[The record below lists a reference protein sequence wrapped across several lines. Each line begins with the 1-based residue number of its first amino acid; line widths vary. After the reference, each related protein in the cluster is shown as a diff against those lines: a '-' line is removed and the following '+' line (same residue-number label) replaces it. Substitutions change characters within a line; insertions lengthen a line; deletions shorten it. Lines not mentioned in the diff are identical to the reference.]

1 VYNTQGQWELAIT
14 NLSKAVELE
23 PNYTYAYSNR
33 AYSYLNMWELDK
45 AIADYSKA
53 IELDSSYAL
62 AYYNRG
68 LAYYNNGQ
76 SDLAIAD
83 FNKAIQLS
91 DDADLITAAK
101 DRISEIQ
108 KIK

>member
-1 VYNTQGQWELAIT
+1 MH
-14 NLSKAVELE
+14 
-23 PNYTYAYSNR
+23 YSNR
-33 AYSYLNMWELDK
+33 AYSYLNTGELDK

-68 LAYYNNGQ
+68 IAYYNTGQ

-91 DDADLITAAK
+91 DDPDLIAAAK

-108 KIK
+108 RKVVDS